1 MAINV
6 ETFFLD
12 PNAEGT
18 LQSRIQQMVAQG
30 ILEGRFRRGE
40 RLPSSRKMALH
51 LGVSRITVTL
61 AYTELVADDYLTSLG
76 RSGYF
81 VSDNAPEPPA
91 FPARRFGTGS
101 VDWNRAIAQRFGP
114 GLSMDKPSDWASYR
128 YPFIYGQADKTLFD
142 SANWRLCALQ
152 ALGMRDFS
160 ALTSDLY
167 DGDDPKLIEF
177 IARQTLPRR
186 GILANT
192 DEILVTMGAQNALW
206 LAAQVLLNGRRHA
219 AIEDPCYPA
228 LRNILMQS
236 RCQLHN
242 IPVDADG
249 LPPDALPRDTDVVFT
264 TPSHQCPT
272 TATMPLSR
280 RRALLE
286 RADADDFLIVEDDYE
301 FEMSFLKSPSPS
313 LKSLDQ
319 NGRVIYVG
327 SFSKS
332 LFPGLRLG
340 YLVGPEP
347 FIREA
352 RALRA
357 SVLRHPPGHIQRTVS
372 YYLSLGHYDA
382 LVRRMSKAY
391 HERRKVMDAALLENQ
406 LTVAGEG
413 AFGGSSVWLRAPDG
427 IDATQLADT
436 LRSSG
441 VLIEPGAPF
450 FAAPDAHRAYF
461 RLAYSSILSSR
472 IPEGVD
478 LIAKAIKSLPQSKRY
493 NPTPASA

>member
-1 MAINV
+1 MSISV

-12 PNAEGT
+12 PATEGT

-30 ILEGRFRRGE
+30 ILQGRFRRGE
-40 RLPSSRKMALH
+40 RLPSSRQMAQH

-61 AYTELVADDYLTSLG
+61 AYTELVADDYLTSRG

-91 FPARRFGTGS
+91 FPARRFGTGT
-101 VDWNRAIAQRFGP
+101 VDWNKAIGQRFSP
-114 GLSMDKPSDWASYR
+114 GLSMDKPADWASYR

-160 ALTSDLY
+160 ALTTDYY
-167 DGDDPKLIEF
+167 DADDPKLVEF

-186 GILANT
+186 GILANS

-206 LAAQVLLNGRRHA
+206 LSAQVLLNRRRRA
-219 AIEDPCYPA
+219 VIEDPCYPA
-228 LRNILMQS
+228 LRDILVQS
-236 RCQLHN
+236 NCHLSTVA
-242 IPVDADG
+242 VDADG
-249 LPPDALPRDTDVVFT
+249 LPPDALPDDTDVVFT

-272 TATMPLSR
+272 SATMPLAR
-280 RRALLE
+280 RKTLLAKAE
-286 RADADDFLIVEDDYE
+286 AEDFIIVEDDYE

-319 NGRVIYVG
+319 NGRVVYVG

-340 YLVGPEP
+340 YLVGPAP

-357 SVLRHPPGHIQRTVS
+357 TVLRHPPGHIQRTVS

-391 HERRKVMDAALLENQ
+391 QARRNVMDAALLDFQ
-406 LTVAGEG
+406 LTVAGKG
-413 AFGGSSVWLRAPDG
+413 VYGGSSIWLEAPG
-427 IDATQLADT
+427 GVDARKLAAE
-436 LRSSG
+436 LRQDR

-450 FAAPDAHRAYF
+450 FADPEASPSHF
-461 RLAYSSILSSR
+461 RLAYSSIPASR
-472 IPEGVD
+472 IREGVA
-478 LIAKAIKSLPQSKRY
+478 LIAQCAQRLRGTGNTHAK
-493 NPTPASA
+493 

>member
-1 MAINV
+1 MSISI

-12 PNAEGT
+12 PASEGT
-18 LQSRIQQMVAQG
+18 LQARIQQMVAQG
-30 ILEGRFRRGE
+30 ILAGRFRSGE
-40 RLPSSRKMALH
+40 RLPSSRKMAEH

-61 AYTELVADDYLTSLG
+61 AYTELVADDYLSSKG

-81 VSDNAPEPPA
+81 VSVNAPEPPA
-91 FPARRFGTGS
+91 FPAKQSGPGT
-101 VDWNRAIAQRFGP
+101 VDWSRAIGQKFSPAFG
-114 GLSMDKPSDWASYR
+114 MEKPADWASYKF
-128 YPFIYGQADKTLFD
+128 PFIYGQTDPTLFD

-152 ALGMRDFS
+152 ALGKRDFS
-160 ALTSDLY
+160 ALTSDYY
-167 DGDDPKLIEF
+167 DGDDPKLVEF

-186 GILANT
+186 GILAGPQ
-192 DEILVTMGAQNALW
+192 EILVTMGAQNALW
-206 LAAQVLLNGRRHA
+206 LSAQVLLNSRRRA

-228 LRNILMQS
+228 LRTILTQS
-236 RCQLHN
+236 RCQLSMVP
-242 IPVDADG
+242 IDADG
-249 LPPDALPRDTDVVFT
+249 LPPENLPLDTDVVFT

-272 TATMPLSR
+272 AATMPLAR
-280 RRALLE
+280 RQALLAKAE
-286 RADADDFLIVEDDYE
+286 EKDFLIVEDDYE

-313 LKSLDQ
+313 LKSLDK

-382 LVRRMSKAY
+382 LVRRMSRAY
-391 HERRKVMDAALLENQ
+391 HERRQVMDRAMQEHG
-406 LTVAGEG
+406 LTVAGQG
-413 AFGGSSVWLRAPDG
+413 TYGGSSVWLRAPDG
-427 IDATQLADT
+427 VDTTVLAKNLQD
-436 LRSSG
+436 SS

-450 FAAPDAHRAYF
+450 FSGENPPTEYF
-461 RLAYSSILSSR
+461 RLAYSSIPSGR
-472 IPEGVD
+472 IAEGIG
-478 LIAKAIKSLPQSKRY
+478 LIMQAITSTKF
-493 NPTPASA
+493 

>member
-1 MAINV
+1 MSISV

-12 PNAEGT
+12 STAEGT

-30 ILEGRFRRGE
+30 ILEGRFRPGE
-40 RLPSSRKMALH
+40 RLPSSRKMAVH

-61 AYTELVADDYLTSLG
+61 AYTELVADDYLTSRG
-76 RSGYF
+76 RSGYY
-81 VSDNAPEPPA
+81 VSENAPEPPA
-91 FPARRFGTGS
+91 FPAQRFDTGT
-101 VDWNRAIAQRFGP
+101 VDWTRAIGRQFTP
-114 GLSMDKPSDWASYR
+114 GLSMDKPADWASYR

-152 ALGMRDFS
+152 ALGMRDFA
-160 ALTSDLY
+160 ALTSDY
-167 DGDDPKLIEF
+167 FDGDDPKLVEF
-177 IARQTLPRR
+177 ITRQTLPRR

-192 DEILVTMGAQNALW
+192 DEILITMGAQNALW
-206 LAAQVLLNGRRHA
+206 LSTQVLLNSRRRA

-228 LRNILMQS
+228 LRNILTQS
-236 RCQLHN
+236 RCQLSTV
-242 IPVDADG
+242 PVDADG
-249 LPPDALPRDTDVVFT
+249 LPPGALPKGTDVVFT

-272 TATMPLSR
+272 AATMPIAR
-280 RRALLE
+280 RKALLQKAE
-286 RADADDFLIVEDDYE
+286 EEDFVIVEDDYE

-340 YLVGPEP
+340 YLVGPAP

-357 SVLRHPPGHIQRTVS
+357 TVLRHPPGHIQRTVS

-382 LVRRMSKAY
+382 LVRRMSRAY
-391 HERRKVMDAALLENQ
+391 HARRKVLDAALKAHG

-413 AFGGSSVWLRAPDG
+413 TYGGSSVWLRAPAGVD
-427 IDATQLADT
+427 TNVLAER
-436 LRSSG
+436 LRTEG

-450 FAAPDAHRAYF
+450 FAGDDPPRDYF
-461 RLAYSSILSSR
+461 RLAYSSIDSSR
-472 IPEGVD
+472 IPEGISLIVD
-478 LIAKAIKSLPQSKRY
+478 ALRK
-493 NPTPASA
+493 

>member
-1 MAINV
+1 MSISV

-12 PNAEGT
+12 PSAEGT
-18 LQSRIQQMVAQG
+18 LQARIQQMVAQG
-30 ILEGRFRRGE
+30 ILAGRFRLGE
-40 RLPSSRKMALH
+40 RLPSSRKMAAH

-61 AYTELVADDYLTSLG
+61 AYTELVADDYLTSRG

-81 VSDNAPEPPA
+81 VSENAPEPPA
-91 FPARRFGTGS
+91 FPAQRFNSGT
-101 VDWNRAIAQRFGP
+101 VDWNRAIGQRFTP
-114 GLSMDKPSDWASYR
+114 GLSLNKPADWASYR

-142 SANWRLCALQ
+142 TANWRLCALR

-160 ALTSDLY
+160 ALTSDY
-167 DGDDPKLIEF
+167 FDGDDPELVDF

-186 GILANT
+186 GILANK
-192 DEILVTMGAQNALW
+192 DEILITMGAQNALW
-206 LAAQVLLNGRRHA
+206 LSAQVLLNSRRRA

-228 LRNILMQS
+228 LRTILTQS
-236 RCQLHN
+236 RCQLSCV
-242 IPVDADG
+242 PVDGLGLLPSD
-249 LPPDALPRDTDVVFT
+249 LPPDTDVVFT

-272 TATMPLSR
+272 TATMPLAR
-280 RRALLE
+280 RTALLE
-286 RADADDFLIVEDDYE
+286 KAEAEDFVIVEDDYE
-301 FEMSFLKSPSPS
+301 FEMSFLNAPSPS
-313 LKSLDQ
+313 LKSLDK

-340 YLVGPEP
+340 YLVGPAP

-357 SVLRHPPGHIQRTVS
+357 TVLRHPPGHIQRTVA

-391 HERRKVMDAALLENQ
+391 HERRQVMDEALNEHGLMI
-406 LTVAGEG
+406 AGQG
-413 AFGGSSVWLRAPDG
+413 TYGGSSVWLRAPDG
-427 IDATQLADT
+427 TDTTQLAERLKVDK
-436 LRSSG
+436 

-450 FAAPDAHRAYF
+450 FSGDTPPTEYL
-461 RLAYSSILSSR
+461 RLAYSSIPSSR
-472 IPEGVD
+472 IPDGIR
-478 LIAKAIKSLPQSKRY
+478 LIANAIRSS
-493 NPTPASA
+493 